1 VLVELVFVQQLLDHL
16 ILLDLLDQTVLE
28 GPKLEDGLLVVAAD
42 MVDPKEQVVVGME
55 VCNLVDHL
63 LVED

>member
-1 VLVELVFVQQLLDHL
+1 LLDHL
-16 ILLDLLDQTVLE
+16 ILLELLDQTVLE
-28 GPKLEDGLLVVAAD
+28 GPKLEDGLLVEVEVK
-42 MVDPKEQVVVGME
+42 VDPKEQVVVGME